1 MTMPKKSAVLLM
13 GLCIAAM
20 LLPSA
25 GCNRASSD
33 AAKTVDAGATWVVS
47 ETTRLIRLDIADGAV
62 VAAPEGRLLTM
73 TVDHVETGI
82 GPGVWE
88 GDIVLTPT
96 TPIPMIDSMHGGEY
110 SVRTAVFVEDGAV
123 APDKSVLSAVAA
135 GEVTDAEATDLRI
148 VSVGDNFNGFVAM
161 GATTYALQNPSITFT
176 GDGGNDFAGYGAAIA
191 THGKADVTV
200 NNASIVTD
208 GCIRTAVWT
217 GGESTVRVNDSYI
230 ETGSPA
236 LPEGHLDP
244 FTEGGKVM
252 REVPFMLG
260 LTGTCR
266 STNLLDKGSAYYTN
280 THIKAK
286 GWGCLSV
293 DSAED
298 VTLVATGCT
307 IETVESGY
315 GAYTMGGSVDTFVG
329 CTFNVADMAVVGTG
343 GDCIFTDGT
352 VVNSRRF
359 GVMYHGPGDIVID
372 KGSEFNTEST
382 AIQLKSPG
390 HDLLVDGA
398 RLNPGNGIL
407 LQVMANDDPYTLMGP
422 PAEGSITP
430 EGELARG
437 GPPEEMPG
445 EEAASEA
452 PPSDGR
458 APRNTRS
465 GTHAVFRNVTLA
477 GDIFNGNTPAEPL
490 TVALENATITG
501 AITTT
506 TVVHAQG
513 PGGEKI
519 TMETPEL
526 YYLIGEVDNTP
537 APKPSD
543 PHGLV
548 VSLDGESGW
557 VVDKTCY
564 LTGLTLAE
572 GAAITAPEGAG
583 VAMTVDGKETAIGP
597 GVYSGRI
604 VLAVTDRQI

>member
-1 MTMPKKSAVLLM
+1 MTMPKKAAVMIM

-25 GCNRASSD
+25 GCSRASSD
-33 AAKTVDAGATWVVS
+33 AVKTVDAGTTWEVS
-47 ETTRLIRLDIADGAV
+47 EITRLTGLTIAPGAA
-62 VAAPEGRLLTM
+62 VAATEGRLLTM

-82 GPGVWE
+82 GPGTWE

-96 TPIPMIDSMHGGEY
+96 APIPMTDAMHGGEY
-110 SVRTAVFVEDGAV
+110 KVRTAVYVEDGAV
-123 APDKSVLSAVAA
+123 VEGKSVLSAVAG
-135 GEVTDAEATDLRI
+135 GEVTDTEATDLQI
-148 VSVGDNFNGFVAM
+148 ISVGDNFNGFVAK
-161 GATTYALQNPSITFT
+161 GESTYALQKPKITLT
-176 GDGGNDFAGYGAAIA
+176 GNGGNDFAGYGAAIA

-200 NNASIVTD
+200 NGASIITD
-208 GCIRTAVWT
+208 GVIRTAVWT

-293 DSAED
+293 DAAED
-298 VTLVATGCT
+298 VTLVATNCT
-307 IETVESGY
+307 IETVDSGY

-343 GDCIFTDGT
+343 GDCVFTDGT

-390 HDLLVDGA
+390 HEVLVGSA

-430 EGELARG
+430 EGELAGG

-445 EEAASEA
+445 EDAPAEA
-452 PPSDGR
+452 PSADGR

-465 GTHAVFRNVTLA
+465 GTDAVFRNVTLA
-477 GDIFNGNTPAEPL
+477 GDIFNSNTAAEPL
-490 TVALENATITG
+490 NVALEKATVTG
-501 AITTT
+501 AISTATA
-506 TVVHAQG
+506 VHALG
-513 PGGEKI
+513 PNGEPI
-519 TMETPEL
+519 TMETPAL
-526 YYLIGEVDNTP
+526 YYLIGEVTNTP
-537 APKPSD
+537 APKPADSN
-543 PHGLV
+543 GLA
-548 VSLDGESGW
+548 VSLDGDSGW
-557 VVDKTCY
+557 VVDETCY
-564 LTGLTLAE
+564 LTGLTLAD
-572 GAAITAPEGAG
+572 GAIVTAPEGAS
-583 VAMTVDGKETAIGP
+583 VTMTVDGKVTPIGP
-597 GVYSGRI
+597 GTYSGQI
-604 VLAVTDRQI
+604 VLAVTSL